1 MNFKRIFT
9 LIFAFSFAWTI
20 NASAKTEIEWLQWF
34 AAENTR
40 DFYEGLVDEFE
51 AANPGISV
59 KLVTQPFGKVR
70 ESIVTDSAIGVG
82 SDVLGLNMPWTTG
95 FLKSDILEPLDAYM
109 SKGSNS
115 FKTENL
121 VQAPIGKINGKTWMV
136 PLNAF
141 PFVMHVNMDL
151 VKKAGFS
158 KPPSSWSELKEQAVA
173 ISNLGDGISGIG
185 MPLRSQPPS
194 NGPILTFLPLLYSN
208 GGRIMDGTSPNF
220 DNAKVVETLN
230 FINDLKTAG
239 AMAPGFASRTGG
251 VDLEE
256 FIAGRSGFLISPGVH
271 ASAVAT
277 RNPDLNYD
285 LVRVPTNG
293 VNAYRVHGWELG
305 IASKSKHKEEA
316 WKFIDFLLSKEV
328 NAKVAKA
335 SRALP
340 GNLDSLD
347 LVSGGATP
355 VMKTQMNIL
364 SGDEPVEE
372 LRQAPSAV
380 ASWSIMTEEMQSML
394 NGDQSAKE
402 AASKVQSRWLDLIS

>member
-185 MPLRSQPPS
+185 MPLSSQPPS

-230 FINDLKTAG
+230 FINDLKTSG

-328 NAKVAKA
+328 NAKVVKA

>member
-185 MPLRSQPPS
+185 MPLSSQPPS

-230 FINDLKTAG
+230 FINDLKTSG

-316 WKFIDFLLSKEV
+316 WKLIDFLLSKEV

>member
-136 PLNAF
+136 PLNGF

-185 MPLRSQPPS
+185 MPLSSQPPS

-230 FINDLKTAG
+230 FINDLKTSG

>member
-51 AANPGISV
+51 AANPEISV

-185 MPLRSQPPS
+185 MPLSSQPPS

-230 FINDLKTAG
+230 FINDLKTSG

>member
-1 MNFKRIFT
+1 MFFKKIFT

-51 AANPGISV
+51 AANPNISV

-70 ESIVTDSAIGVG
+70 ESIVTDSAVGVG

-115 FKTENL
+115 FKTANL

-158 KPPSSWSELKEQAVA
+158 KPPTSWSELKEQAVA

-185 MPLRSQPPS
+185 IPLSSQPPS
-194 NGPILTFLPLLYSN
+194 NGHILTFLPLLYSN

-230 FINDLKTAG
+230 FINDLRKSG

-394 NGDQSAKE
+394 RGDQSAKE

>member
-141 PFVMHVNMDL
+141 PFVM
-151 VKKAGFS
+151 
-158 KPPSSWSELKEQAVA
+158 
-173 ISNLGDGISGIG
+173 
-185 MPLRSQPPS
+185 
-194 NGPILTFLPLLYSN
+194 LY
-208 GGRIMDGTSPNF
+208 
-220 DNAKVVETLN
+220 KC
-230 FINDLKTAG
+230 
-239 AMAPGFASRTGG
+239 
-251 VDLEE
+251 
-256 FIAGRSGFLISPGVH
+256 
-271 ASAVAT
+271 
-277 RNPDLNYD
+277 
-285 LVRVPTNG
+285 
-293 VNAYRVHGWELG
+293 
-305 IASKSKHKEEA
+305 
-316 WKFIDFLLSKEV
+316 
-328 NAKVAKA
+328 
-335 SRALP
+335 
-340 GNLDSLD
+340 
-347 LVSGGATP
+347 
-355 VMKTQMNIL
+355 
-364 SGDEPVEE
+364 
-372 LRQAPSAV
+372 
-380 ASWSIMTEEMQSML
+380 
-394 NGDQSAKE
+394 
-402 AASKVQSRWLDLIS
+402 

>member
-1 MNFKRIFT
+1 MFFKKIFT

-51 AANPGISV
+51 AANPNISV

-70 ESIVTDSAIGVG
+70 ESIVTDSAVGVG

-95 FLKSDILEPLDAYM
+95 FLKSDILEPLDKYM

-158 KPPSSWSELKEQAVA
+158 KPPTSWSELKEQAVA

-185 MPLRSQPPS
+185 MPLSSQPPS

-220 DNAKVVETLN
+220 DNSKVVETLN
-230 FINDLKTAG
+230 FINDLRKSG

-347 LVSGGATP
+347 LVSGGATS

-394 NGDQSAKE
+394 RGDQSAKE

>member
-1 MNFKRIFT
+1 MFFKKIFT
-9 LIFAFSFAWTI
+9 LILAFSFAWTI
-20 NASAKTEIEWLQWF
+20 NASAKTQIEWLQWF

-51 AANPGISV
+51 AANPNISV

-70 ESIVTDSAIGVG
+70 ESIVTDSAVGVG

-115 FKTENL
+115 FKTANL

-185 MPLRSQPPS
+185 MPLSSQPPS

-230 FINDLKTAG
+230 FINDLRKSG

-394 NGDQSAKE
+394 RGDQSAKE

>member
-1 MNFKRIFT
+1 MFFKKIFT
-9 LIFAFSFAWTI
+9 LIFAFSLAWTI
-20 NASAKTEIEWLQWF
+20 NASAKTQIEWLQWF

-51 AANPGISV
+51 AANPNISV

-70 ESIVTDSAIGVG
+70 ESIVTDSAVGVG

-115 FKTENL
+115 FKTANL

-158 KPPSSWSELKEQAVA
+158 KPPTSWSELKEQAVA

-185 MPLRSQPPS
+185 MPLSSQPPS

-230 FINDLKTAG
+230 FINDLRKSG

-394 NGDQSAKE
+394 RGDQSAKE

>member
-1 MNFKRIFT
+1 MFFKKIFT

-20 NASAKTEIEWLQWF
+20 NASAKTQIEWLQWF

-51 AANPGISV
+51 AANPNISV

-70 ESIVTDSAIGVG
+70 ESIVTDSAVGVG

-115 FKTENL
+115 FKTANL

-158 KPPSSWSELKEQAVA
+158 KPPTSWSELKEQAVA

-185 MPLRSQPPS
+185 MPLSSQPPS

-230 FINDLKTAG
+230 FINDLRKSG

-394 NGDQSAKE
+394 RGDQSAKE

>member
-1 MNFKRIFT
+1 MFFKKIFT

-51 AANPGISV
+51 AANPNISV

-70 ESIVTDSAIGVG
+70 ESIVTDSAVGVG

-95 FLKSDILEPLDAYM
+95 FLKSDILEPLDKYM

-185 MPLRSQPPS
+185 MPLSSQPPS

-208 GGRIMDGTSPNF
+208 GGRIMNGTSPNF

-230 FINDLKTAG
+230 FINDLKKSG

-394 NGDQSAKE
+394 RGDQSAKE
-402 AASKVQSRWLDLIS
+402 AATKVQSRWLDLIS

>member
-1 MNFKRIFT
+1 MFFKKIFT

-20 NASAKTEIEWLQWF
+20 NASAKTQIEWLQWF

-51 AANPGISV
+51 AANPNISV

-70 ESIVTDSAIGVG
+70 ESIVTDSAVGVG

-115 FKTENL
+115 FKTANL

-158 KPPSSWSELKEQAVA
+158 KPPTSWSELKEQAVA

-185 MPLRSQPPS
+185 MPLSSQPPS

-230 FINDLKTAG
+230 FINDLRKSG

-277 RNPDLNYD
+277 RNPDLDYD

-394 NGDQSAKE
+394 RGDQSAKE

>member
-9 LIFAFSFAWTI
+9 LVLAFSFAWTI

-185 MPLRSQPPS
+185 MPFSSQPPS

>member
-1 MNFKRIFT
+1 
-9 LIFAFSFAWTI
+9 
-20 NASAKTEIEWLQWF
+20 
-34 AAENTR
+34 
-40 DFYEGLVDEFE
+40 
-51 AANPGISV
+51 
-59 KLVTQPFGKVR
+59 
-70 ESIVTDSAIGVG
+70 
-82 SDVLGLNMPWTTG
+82 
-95 FLKSDILEPLDAYM
+95 
-109 SKGSNS
+109 
-115 FKTENL
+115 
-121 VQAPIGKINGKTWMV
+121 
-136 PLNAF
+136 
-141 PFVMHVNMDL
+141 
-151 VKKAGFS
+151 
-158 KPPSSWSELKEQAVA
+158 
-173 ISNLGDGISGIG
+173 
-185 MPLRSQPPS
+185 
-194 NGPILTFLPLLYSN
+194 
-208 GGRIMDGTSPNF
+208 MDGTSPNF

-230 FINDLKTAG
+230 FINDLKTSG

-256 FIAGRSGFLISPGVH
+256 FIAGRSGFIISPGVH

-340 GNLDSLD
+340 GNLDSID

>member
-1 MNFKRIFT
+1 MFFKKIFT

-20 NASAKTEIEWLQWF
+20 NASAKTQIEWLQWF

-51 AANPGISV
+51 AANPNISV

-70 ESIVTDSAIGVG
+70 ESIVTDSAVGVG

-115 FKTENL
+115 FKTANL

-158 KPPSSWSELKEQAVA
+158 KPPTSWSELKEQAVA

-185 MPLRSQPPS
+185 MPLSSQPPS

-230 FINDLKTAG
+230 FINDLRKSG

-305 IASKSKHKEEA
+305 IASKSSIKKKH
-316 WKFIDFLLSKEV
+316 
-328 NAKVAKA
+328 
-335 SRALP
+335 
-340 GNLDSLD
+340 GNLLIFF
-347 LVSGGATP
+347 L
-355 VMKTQMNIL
+355 
-364 SGDEPVEE
+364 
-372 LRQAPSAV
+372 
-380 ASWSIMTEEMQSML
+380 
-394 NGDQSAKE
+394 AK
-402 AASKVQSRWLDLIS
+402 R

>member
-185 MPLRSQPPS
+185 MPLSSQPPS

-239 AMAPGFASRTGG
+239 AMAPGFASRTCG

>member
-1 MNFKRIFT
+1 MFFKKIFT
-9 LIFAFSFAWTI
+9 LILAFSFAWTI
-20 NASAKTEIEWLQWF
+20 NASAKTQIEWLQWF

-51 AANPGISV
+51 AANPNISV

-70 ESIVTDSAIGVG
+70 ESIVTDSAVGVG

-115 FKTENL
+115 FKTANL

-158 KPPSSWSELKEQAVA
+158 KPPTSWSELKEQAVA

-185 MPLRSQPPS
+185 MPLSSQPPS

-230 FINDLKTAG
+230 FINDLRKSG

-394 NGDQSAKE
+394 RGDQSAKE

>member
-185 MPLRSQPPS
+185 MPLSSQPPS

-230 FINDLKTAG
+230 FINDLKTSG

-340 GNLDSLD
+340 GNLDLLD

>member
-1 MNFKRIFT
+1 MIFKKIIT
-9 LIFAFSFAWTI
+9 IFALSFALI
-20 NASAKTEIEWLQWF
+20 VNANAKTEIEWLQWF
-34 AAENTR
+34 VAESSR
-40 DFYEGLVDEFE
+40 DFYEGLVAEFE
-51 AANPGISV
+51 AANPDISV

-70 ESIVTDSAIGVG
+70 ESIVTDYAVGVG
-82 SDVLGLNMPWTTG
+82 SDVLGLNMPWTSG
-95 FLKSDILEPLDAYM
+95 FLKSDILEPLDSYL
-109 SKGSNS
+109 SKESNS
-115 FKTENL
+115 FKTEKL
-121 VQAPIGKINGKTWMV
+121 VQAPIGKINGKSWMV

-158 KPPSSWSELKEQAVA
+158 EPPSSWSELKEQAVA

-185 MPLRSQPPS
+185 MPLSSQPPS

-220 DNAKVVETLN
+220 DNAKVVETLS
-230 FINDLKTAG
+230 FINDLQKSG
-239 AMAPGFASRTGG
+239 AMAPGYGSRTGG

-305 IASKSKHKEEA
+305 IASSSKHKEEA

-328 NAKVAKA
+328 NARVAKA

-340 GNLDSLD
+340 GNLESID
-347 LVSGGATP
+347 LVSAEATP

-380 ASWSIMTEEMQSML
+380 PSWSIMTEEMQSML
-394 NGDQSAKE
+394 RGDQSPNE

>member
-1 MNFKRIFT
+1 MFLKKIFT

-20 NASAKTEIEWLQWF
+20 NASAKTQIEWLQWF

-51 AANPGISV
+51 AANPNISV

-70 ESIVTDSAIGVG
+70 ESIVTDSAVGVG

-115 FKTENL
+115 FKTANL

-158 KPPSSWSELKEQAVA
+158 KPPTSWSELKEQAVA

-185 MPLRSQPPS
+185 MPLSSQPPS

-230 FINDLKTAG
+230 FINDLRKSG

-394 NGDQSAKE
+394 RGDQSAKE

>member
-185 MPLRSQPPS
+185 MPLSSQPPS

-230 FINDLKTAG
+230 FINDLKTSG
-239 AMAPGFASRTGG
+239 AMSPGFASRTGG

>member
-109 SKGSNS
+109 LKGSNS

-185 MPLRSQPPS
+185 MPLSSQPPS

>member
-9 LIFAFSFAWTI
+9 LIFAFSFGWTI

-185 MPLRSQPPS
+185 MPLSSQPPS
-194 NGPILTFLPLLYSN
+194 NGPIFTFLPLLYSN

-230 FINDLKTAG
+230 FINDLKTSG

-340 GNLDSLD
+340 GNLDSID

>member
-1 MNFKRIFT
+1 MFFKKIFT
-9 LIFAFSFAWTI
+9 LILAFSFAWTI
-20 NASAKTEIEWLQWF
+20 NASAKTQIEWLQWF

-51 AANPGISV
+51 AANPNISV

-70 ESIVTDSAIGVG
+70 ESIVTDSAVGVG

-115 FKTENL
+115 FKTANL

-158 KPPSSWSELKEQAVA
+158 KPPTSWSELKEQAVA

-185 MPLRSQPPS
+185 MPLSSQPPS

-230 FINDLKTAG
+230 FINDLRKSG
-239 AMAPGFASRTGG
+239 AIAPGFASRTGG

-394 NGDQSAKE
+394 RGDQSAKE